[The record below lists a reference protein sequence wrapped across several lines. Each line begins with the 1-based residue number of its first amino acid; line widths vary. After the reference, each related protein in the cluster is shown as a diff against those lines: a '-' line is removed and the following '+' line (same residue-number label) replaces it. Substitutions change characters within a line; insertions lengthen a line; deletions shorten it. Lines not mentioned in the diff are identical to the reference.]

1 MTFFKIANIVFKI
14 DGGCFFV
21 CCFYLIFIL
30 KPFDRVPHTS
40 KKTQK
45 SKQEVKKRLE
55 ESLINDV
62 NHENKDI
69 KEKGGKVEK

>member
-1 MTFFKIANIVFKI
+1 M
-14 DGGCFFV
+14 

-45 SKQEVKKRLE
+45 SKQEVKKRLD

>member
-1 MTFFKIANIVFKI
+1 M
-14 DGGCFFV
+14 
-21 CCFYLIFIL
+21 CCVYLIFIL
-30 KPFDRVPHTS
+30 KPFDRFPHAS